1 MPNSYNRWSKLAGL
15 PQESEGLLSE
25 SVDHQNDETEVRN
38 IVREQI
44 QTMLSEGLLTEAR
57 ASREQGRAIQNVL
70 NNIMV
75 GEEGFPIEAD
85 GLYGPKTRDAVVA
98 FQEEFDIKPVDGIV
112 GPVTLDKMY
121 KKMVEK
127 VNTPGSST
135 TKLDM
140 KLMSDLPLS
149 GEGVVFGYKL
159 ADSPSRAPAPEPAE
173 EEKMS
178 NEQFISLMDKLY
190 PGSLSDSQKAQ
201 LRGGEKLADA
211 GIEKLRQA
219 HGDLEPGERDR
230 LEVTPKGQLDLE
242 MDRLVGSEF
251 DIVDLDEDIF
261 EEA

>member
-98 FQEEFDIKPVDGIV
+98 FQEEFGIEAVDGIV
-112 GPVTLDKMY
+112 GPATLDKMY
-121 KKMVEK
+121 KKMEDK
-127 VNTPGSST
+127 VNTRGSST
-135 TKLDM
+135 TQLDM
-140 KLMSDLPLS
+140 ELMLDLPGS
-149 GEGVVFGYKL
+149 DEGVVFGYKL
-159 ADSPSRAPAPEPAE
+159 ADSPSRAPTPEPAE

-178 NEQFISLMDKLY
+178 DEQFISLMDKLDL
-190 PGSLSDSQKAQ
+190 SLTDLQKAQ

-219 HGDLEPGERDR
+219 HGDLESGERDR
-230 LEVTPKGQLDLE
+230 LEVTPKDQLDLE